1 MNTITKLTL
10 SAALLIATAAYAN
23 DSASPVRRTRRLRR
37 HGYDGWPTCPE

>member
-23 DSASPVRRTRRLRR
+23 HSAPPVA
-37 HGYDGWPTCPE
+37 